1 MWKDPIIEE
10 IRQLREQYASQF
22 NHDFER
28 IFQDIQKRQMQ
39 EGKTLVC
46 FPPRR
51 PSRMSNQ

>member
-39 EGKTLVC
+39 EGKTLVR

-51 PSRMSNQ
+51 PSRISNQ